1 MTQAR
6 PEDLAT
12 KADLAEFERR
22 FANRLYA
29 VAIAI
34 AAVTIATAKL
44 IP

>member
-1 MTQAR
+1 VAQVG
-6 PEDLAT
+6 LT
-12 KADLAEFERR
+12 KVDLAEFERR

-34 AAVTIATAKL
+34 AGVTIAVKL